1 MCCSMHAESMWSM
14 PRHAKTR
21 DVDQNGRLLYGVRA
35 AASCYNKN
43 TSRMHTDG
51 VPPCAP
57 QAGNDQNG
65 GGHERLEFSWGFG
78 SDESSALRQGATN
91 SGTSTP
97 QTHGLPCGASSGWT
111 YVGEGE
117 LGSVIALN
125 VGGKLF
131 TSSLDTFTRVKDSL
145 LAGMLSGRFP
155 VSRDMQGGQ

>member
-14 PRHAKTR
+14 PRENSRCGSKR
-21 DVDQNGRLLYGVRA
+21 SSFVRCE
-35 AASCYNKN
+35 SRCVLPNKN

-65 GGHERLEFSWGFG
+65 GGHDRLEFSWGFG
-78 SDESSALRQGATN
+78 SDESSALRQRATN

-117 LGSVIALN
+117 LGAVIALN